1 MGAHARPR
9 PKHLGAKL
17 LAIRRK
23 LGASQSEM
31 EMLLDFQVN
40 TARISEYEHDKREPN
55 LLVLL
60 SYARLAKLSVEQL
73 IDDDLDLFD

>member
-1 MGAHARPR
+1 MGRARQR
-9 PKHLGAKL
+9 PKRLAAKL

-31 EMLLDFQVN
+31 ERLLGFQVN
-40 TARISEYEHDKREPN
+40 TARISEFEHDKREPN

-60 SYARLAKLSVEQL
+60 SYARLAKVSVEQL
-73 IDDDLDLFD
+73 IDDDLDL